1 MLSNFDVNA
10 TYTNVKTHQ
19 SVYSDGINIW
29 TTNAGNVTNESGIYR
44 YDMTP
49 TLLTSH
55 NTATN
60 DITGADSD
68 IWQLNGMHLK
78 NGKLYIG
85 AMNYPHGSDWP
96 AGDHQSGHL
105 YQRSYI
111 TRWDATTLAYEAKW
125 AVGDSSVTG
134 ATSAAKWTEGCT
146 WHEGSQRW
154 FVCFH
159 GDPVLE
165 EYSEDGSGN
174 LVYVTRHTLPSVDNS
189 SQTWNA
195 EGFED
200 VTCAGDYFYLNRHV
214 ATFDLYLY
222 VFKWT
227 GSGFTYVTKYLSSA
241 IGATGYNQGV
251 NIQPNTNIMWWARRT
266 GGGTGGSELG
276 DISKVYVRA
285 FDLYDF
291 TNGVQLVSSN
301 SVKFTD
307 ANGVLISK

>member
-1 MLSNFDVNA
+1 MALSNFEVAN
-10 TYTNVKTHQ
+10 TYVNVKTHQ
-19 SVYSDGINIW
+19 SVFSDGTNIW
-29 TTNAGNVTNESGIYR
+29 TTNAGNSSQKSGIYR

-55 NTATN
+55 ANATD
-60 DITGADSD
+60 DITGAETDV
-68 IWQLNGMHLK
+68 IQLNGLDLK
-78 NGKLYIG
+78 DGKLYIS

-96 AGDHQSGHL
+96 AGDHNSGHL

-125 AVGDSSVTG
+125 AVGDSTVSG
-134 ATSAAKWTEGCT
+134 ATSAAKWSEGCAF
-146 WHEGSQRW
+146 HQDGHL

-165 EYSEDGSGN
+165 EYSLDGDGD
-174 LVYVTRHTLPSVDNS
+174 LVFVARHTLPSVNNT

-200 VTCAGDYFYLNRHV
+200 VTIAGDYFYLNRHV
-214 ATFDLYLY
+214 ATNDLYLY

-227 GSGFTYVTKYLSSA
+227 GSGFNFVKKELSSQ

-251 NIQPNTNIMWWARRT
+251 NIQPGTNIMWWCRRT
-266 GGGTGGSELG
+266 AASAYGDLG

-285 FDLYDF
+285 FDLYDI
-291 TNGVQLVSSN
+291 TNGVHTSN
-301 SVKFTD
+301 S
-307 ANGVLISK
+307 NGVSFTNSNGVIISK

>member
-1 MLSNFDVNA
+1 MLSDFEIDETHV
-10 TYTNVKTHQ
+10 NVKTHQ
-19 SVYSDGINIW
+19 SVYSDGTNIW
-29 TTNAGNVTNESGIYR
+29 TTNAGNTSQESGVYR

-55 NTATN
+55 ANATN
-60 DITGADSD
+60 DITGAESD
-68 IWQLNGMHLK
+68 VVQMNGLHLK
-78 NGKLYIG
+78 NGKLYIS
-85 AMNYPHGSDWP
+85 AMNYPNGSDWP

-105 YQRSYI
+105 YQHSYI

-134 ATSAAKWTEGCT
+134 ATSAAKWSEGIT

-174 LVYVTRHTLPSVDNS
+174 LVYVTRHTLGSVDNT

-214 ATFDLYLY
+214 ATFDLYIY
-222 VFKWT
+222 RYKWT
-227 GSGFTYVTKYLSSA
+227 GSGFTFVDKRAS
-241 IGATGYNQGV
+241 IGTGYNQGV
-251 NIQPNTNIMWWARRT
+251 NLQPGTNILWWTKRT
-266 GGGTGGSELG
+266 AASAYGDLG
-276 DISKVYVRA
+276 DISKVFVRA
-285 FDLYDF
+285 FDLYDLSA
-291 TNGVQLVSSN
+291 GVQLVGSTSSKFTNAN
-301 SVKFTD
+301 SVI
-307 ANGVLISK
+307 ISK